1 MKQAHTLKLQGKAY
15 ATVEAGIKA
24 AKKSAKKTD
33 LILIGGST
41 FVVGDAL
48 LLEDA

>member
-1 MKQAHTLKLQGKAY
+1 VAHGL
-15 ATVEAGIKA
+15 KA
-24 AKKSAKKTD
+24 AKKVYKKGD

-48 LLEDA
+48 AAMSR